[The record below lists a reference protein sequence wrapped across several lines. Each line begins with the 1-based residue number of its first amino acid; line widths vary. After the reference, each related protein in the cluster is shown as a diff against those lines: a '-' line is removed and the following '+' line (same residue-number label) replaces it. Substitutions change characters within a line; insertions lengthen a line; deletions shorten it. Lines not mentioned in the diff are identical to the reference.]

1 MNKNTDLLG
10 HLENVHDAY
19 IDLVDKI
26 PTEDKL
32 IISHE
37 EIEKRGLE
45 PWEISEI
52 VQTALSR
59 LPEGIEEHVDLGF
72 DVIYEAI
79 LEALSRSRK

>member
-1 MNKNTDLLG
+1 MGKNNDLLG
-10 HLENVHDAY
+10 HLENVNGTY
-19 IDLVDKI
+19 TELVDKI

-32 IISHE
+32 IMSHE

>member
-1 MNKNTDLLG
+1 MLE
-10 HLENVHDAY
+10 HLERVHDEY
-19 IDLVDKI
+19 VELVDKI

-32 IISHE
+32 IMSRE
-37 EIEKRGLE
+37 ENSEMGLE

-52 VQTALSR
+52 VQTALGR

-72 DVIYEAI
+72 DIIYEAI